1 MGEGTCGARFHVYR
15 GNVSPPQGKKP
26 IFVPL
31 SKSNTGMAV
40 LRAGL
45 PVIIWRMACNINNDY
60 LTGMT
65 ADCTSNWLA
74 IVRLHRTP
82 ATYDIQSTRIVY
94 ICERQLT
101 KSGILCNF
109 NRCKEKG

>member
-45 PVIIWRMACNINNDY
+45 PVII
-60 LTGMT
+60 
-65 ADCTSNWLA
+65 
-74 IVRLHRTP
+74 
-82 ATYDIQSTRIVY
+82 
-94 ICERQLT
+94 
-101 KSGILCNF
+101 
-109 NRCKEKG
+109 